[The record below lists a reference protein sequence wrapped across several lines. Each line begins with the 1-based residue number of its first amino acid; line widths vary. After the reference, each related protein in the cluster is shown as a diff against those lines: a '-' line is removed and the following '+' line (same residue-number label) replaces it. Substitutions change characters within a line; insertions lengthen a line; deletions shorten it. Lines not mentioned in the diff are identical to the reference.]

1 MDKETLRNMDQ
12 KTYQKM
18 LEDAAFDEINTM
30 LNISKGH
37 SQELH
42 ENITNEDLIKR
53 IITEEKENISSF
65 WDNESLKD
73 GVSNVIAYRSQA
85 ITKWLFKERYEFD
98 NPKDYQKL
106 CISADIGG
114 DSVGHGFNNS
124 DGVVKEKE
132 TSAVTVV
139 LQRDMDGESPF
150 GFYIKTAYADIQ
162 HENAILTGLQ
172 YTKEDIIN
180 NPNITFDSAIQKL
193 YFAISDKYKDVKI
206 YQRTNPDTKEP
217 YIKLIFPERENGRI
231 EAFVTNDDTSIK
243 HIASDEMRKINFSE
257 CFFHYEEE
265 SKVISDVQNIQNIIR
280 EKAKENIKEM
290 DHVQSCG
297 NLIQPCLCFFAAIFC
312 E

>member
-1 MDKETLRNMDQ
+1 MDQ
-12 KTYQKM
+12 KTYQKI

-280 EKAKENIKEM
+280 EKAKENIKESIKET
-290 DHVQSCG
+290 DIACQKAHKG
-297 NLIQPCLCFFAAIFC
+297 DEAR
-312 E
+312 

>member
-85 ITKWLFKERYEFD
+85 ITKWLFEERYEFD

-217 YIKLIFPERENGRI
+217 YIKLIFPERGNGRI

-257 CFFHYEEE
+257 CFFIMR
-265 SKVISDVQNIQNIIR
+265 KR
-280 EKAKENIKEM
+280 AR
-290 DHVQSCG
+290 
-297 NLIQPCLCFFAAIFC
+297 
-312 E
+312 

>member
-12 KTYQKM
+12 NTYQKM

-280 EKAKENIKEM
+280 EKAKENIKESIKET
-290 DHVQSCG
+290 DIACQKAHKG
-297 NLIQPCLCFFAAIFC
+297 DEAR
-312 E
+312 

>member
-1 MDKETLRNMDQ
+1 MDRETLKNMDQ
-12 KTYQKM
+12 NTYQEM

-217 YIKLIFPERENGRI
+217 YIKLIFPERGNGRI

-280 EKAKENIKEM
+280 EKAKENIKESIKET
-290 DHVQSCG
+290 DIACQKAYKG
-297 NLIQPCLCFFAAIFC
+297 DEAR
-312 E
+312 

>member
-1 MDKETLRNMDQ
+1 MDKETLQNMDQ
-12 KTYQKM
+12 NTYMKM

-42 ENITNEDLIKR
+42 ENITNEDLIRR
-53 IITEEKENISSF
+53 ITTEEKENISSF

-73 GVSNVIAYRSQA
+73 GISNVVAYRAQA

-114 DSVGHGFNNS
+114 DSVGHGFSNNN
-124 DGVVKEKE
+124 GVVKEKE

-162 HENAILTGLQ
+162 HENAIFTGLQ

-180 NPNITFDSAIQKL
+180 NSNITFDSDIQKL

-206 YQRTNPDTKEP
+206 YQRTDLDTKEP
-217 YIKLIFPERENGRI
+217 YIKLIFPEREDGRI
-231 EAFVTNDDTSIK
+231 EAFITNNDTSIK
-243 HIASDEMRKINFSE
+243 HISSNETRRINFSE
-257 CFFHYEEE
+257 CFFHHEEE
-265 SKVISDVQNIQNIIR
+265 SKVISDIQNIQNIIH
-280 EKAKENIKEM
+280 EKAKENIKET
-290 DHVQSCG
+290 DITYKKAHKG
-297 NLIQPCLCFFAAIFC
+297 DEAR
-312 E
+312 

>member
-37 SQELH
+37 SQELY

-124 DGVVKEKE
+124 EGVIKEKE

-180 NPNITFDSAIQKL
+180 NPNISFDSDIQKL
-193 YFAISDKYKDVKI
+193 CFAISDKYKDVKI
-206 YQRTNPDTKEP
+206 CQRTNSDTKEP

-231 EAFVTNDDTSIK
+231 EAFVTNDGTSIK

-265 SKVISDVQNIQNIIR
+265 SKVISDIQNIQNIIR
-280 EKAKENIKEM
+280 EKTKENIKET
-290 DHVQSCG
+290 DITHKKAHKGDEVR
-297 NLIQPCLCFFAAIFC
+297 
-312 E
+312 

>member
-53 IITEEKENISSF
+53 IITEEKLNISSF

-280 EKAKENIKEM
+280 EKAKENIKESIKET
-290 DHVQSCG
+290 DIACQKAHKG
-297 NLIQPCLCFFAAIFC
+297 DEAR
-312 E
+312 

>member
-1 MDKETLRNMDQ
+1 MDKETLQNMDQ
-12 KTYQKM
+12 NTYMKM

-42 ENITNEDLIKR
+42 ENITNEDLIRR
-53 IITEEKENISSF
+53 ITTEEKENISSF

-73 GVSNVIAYRSQA
+73 GISNVVAYRAQA

-114 DSVGHGFNNS
+114 DSVGHGFSNNN
-124 DGVVKEKE
+124 GVVKEKE

-162 HENAILTGLQ
+162 HENAIFTGLQ

-180 NPNITFDSAIQKL
+180 NSNITFDSDIQKL

-206 YQRTNPDTKEP
+206 YQRTDPDTKEP
-217 YIKLIFPERENGRI
+217 YIKLIFPEREDGRI
-231 EAFVTNDDTSIK
+231 EAFITNNDTSIK
-243 HIASDEMRKINFSE
+243 HISSNETRRINFSE
-257 CFFHYEEE
+257 CFFHHEEE
-265 SKVISDVQNIQNIIR
+265 SKVISDIQNIQNIIH
-280 EKAKENIKEM
+280 EKAKENIKET
-290 DHVQSCG
+290 DITYKKAHKG
-297 NLIQPCLCFFAAIFC
+297 DEAR
-312 E
+312 

>member
-1 MDKETLRNMDQ
+1 MDKETLQNMDQ
-12 KTYQKM
+12 NTYMKM

-42 ENITNEDLIKR
+42 ENITNEDLIRR

-73 GVSNVIAYRSQA
+73 GISNVVAYRAQA

-114 DSVGHGFNNS
+114 DSVGHGFSNNN
-124 DGVVKEKE
+124 GVVKEKE

-162 HENAILTGLQ
+162 HENAIFTGLQ

-180 NPNITFDSAIQKL
+180 NSNITFDSDIQKL

-206 YQRTNPDTKEP
+206 YQRTDPGTKEP
-217 YIKLIFPERENGRI
+217 YIKLIFPEREDGRI
-231 EAFVTNDDTSIK
+231 EAFITNNDTSIK
-243 HIASDEMRKINFSE
+243 HISSNETRKINFSE
-257 CFFHYEEE
+257 CFFHHEEE
-265 SKVISDVQNIQNIIR
+265 SKVISDIRNIQNIIR
-280 EKAKENIKEM
+280 EKAKENIKET
-290 DHVQSCG
+290 DITYKKAHKG
-297 NLIQPCLCFFAAIFC
+297 DEAR
-312 E
+312 

>member
-1 MDKETLRNMDQ
+1 MDKETLQNMDQ
-12 KTYQKM
+12 NTYMKM

-42 ENITNEDLIKR
+42 ENITNEDLIRR

-73 GVSNVIAYRSQA
+73 GISNVVAYRTQA
-85 ITKWLFKERYEFD
+85 ITKWLFKERYKFD

-114 DSVGHGFNNS
+114 DSVGHGFSSNN
-124 DGVVKEKE
+124 GVVKEKE

-162 HENAILTGLQ
+162 HENAIFTGLQ

-180 NPNITFDSAIQKL
+180 NPNITFDSDIQKL

-206 YQRTNPDTKEP
+206 YQRTDPGTKEP
-217 YIKLIFPERENGRI
+217 YIKLIFPEREDGRI
-231 EAFVTNDDTSIK
+231 EAFITNNDTSIK
-243 HIASDEMRKINFSE
+243 HISSNETRKINFSE
-257 CFFHYEEE
+257 CFFHHEEE
-265 SKVISDVQNIQNIIR
+265 SKVISDIQNIQNIIR
-280 EKAKENIKEM
+280 EKTKENIKET
-290 DHVQSCG
+290 DITHKKAHKG
-297 NLIQPCLCFFAAIFC
+297 DEAR
-312 E
+312 

>member
-53 IITEEKENISSF
+53 IITE
-65 WDNESLKD
+65 
-73 GVSNVIAYRSQA
+73 
-85 ITKWLFKERYEFD
+85 
-98 NPKDYQKL
+98 
-106 CISADIGG
+106 
-114 DSVGHGFNNS
+114 
-124 DGVVKEKE
+124 EKE

-280 EKAKENIKEM
+280 EKAKENIKESIKET
-290 DHVQSCG
+290 DIACQKAHKG
-297 NLIQPCLCFFAAIFC
+297 DEAR
-312 E
+312 

>member
-124 DGVVKEKE
+124 DGVVKEKG

-217 YIKLIFPERENGRI
+217 YIKLIFPERGNGRI

-280 EKAKENIKEM
+280 EKAKENIKESIKET
-290 DHVQSCG
+290 DATKHVNFCAE
-297 NLIQPCLCFFAAIFC
+297 ICLM
-312 E
+312 